1 MKMRKV
7 FGGVSPNKIEALET
21 QYDFHLP
28 QDYREFLLTVGGGTA
43 QGIDPTNCIPLEKLH
58 DAVEVGVL
66 YGLDV
71 KTDASDI
78 KYWMSEYGDE
88 IWEHSVLI
96 GSTQGGSS
104 YVLMC
109 EGEDTGVWFW
119 DDCWEYEAT
128 NEKKNTYFVAKSF
141 TEFINLLG
149 GKLELPDGRV
159 WKPAE
164 A

>member
-1 MKMRKV
+1 MKMRKGC
-7 FGGVSPNKIEALET
+7 GGVSPNKIEALET

-88 IWEHSVLI
+88 IWEHSVLTVSYTHLDVYKRQLPRRPACAGGCAKARHGQI
-96 GSTQGGSS
+96 QNYACFCLPQHGGHSAAAVGS
-104 YVLMC
+104 L
-109 EGEDTGVWFW
+109 
-119 DDCWEYEAT
+119 
-128 NEKKNTYFVAKSF
+128 
-141 TEFINLLG
+141 
-149 GKLELPDGRV
+149 
-159 WKPAE
+159 
-164 A
+164 